1 LKQRKPAVQVR
12 QIEIIR
18 TGLLGRR
25 KLGGIG
31 IGTGDGGGG
40 AVRAVIRHSG
50 SKGFHMDCPK
60 AEGVRKTES
69 RNRRRAGPAHRKRAD
84 E

>member
-1 LKQRKPAVQVR
+1 MKPSWMHR
-12 QIEIIR
+12 PWDSI
-18 TGLLGRR
+18 T
-25 KLGGIG
+25 
-31 IGTGDGGGG
+31 GG
-40 AVRAVIRHSG
+40 AAVIRYSG